1 MIELDKVD
9 RTILSIIQMNGR
21 LTNAEIAARVSLS
34 PPASWK
40 RLKRLE
46 EEVIDGYYATLNRKA
61 LGLNVFAFISIT
73 LDSHSEEA
81 MDNFERGVDAL
92 PNVLAC
98 HNISGKYDYLLQ
110 VVVEDMDEFHKLA
123 MFKIRRL
130 GNIKEMYTG
139 FSLREVKRSTTL
151 PL

>member
-1 MIELDKVD
+1 MMELDKVD

-21 LTNAEIAARVSLS
+21 LTNGEIAARVSLS

-73 LDSHSEEA
+73 LDSHTEEA
-81 MDNFERGVDAL
+81 MDSFERGVDAL

>member
-81 MDNFERGVDAL
+81 MDSFERGVDAL